1 MPYEDLEAASGW
13 CRSIRD
19 LVIQNPGGRVHA
31 VVLERVL
38 ELLAAC
44 HATVDDHECHSLV
57 RQIEASATALYS
69 KDEHYRYASGQTPGA
84 DVLRLQILRRLTV
97 FTDRLRELEAARTA
111 AAADQPQSRRDQHQ

>member
-13 CRSIRD
+13 CRSVRD
-19 LVIQNPGGRVHA
+19 LVILNPGGRVHPL
-31 VVLERVL
+31 VLERIL
-38 ELLAAC
+38 ELLGAC
-44 HATVDDHECHSLV
+44 HATVDDHECHSVV

-69 KDEHYRYASGQTPGA
+69 KAEHERYASGQTSGA

-111 AAADQPQSRRDQHQ
+111 AAAGQPQPRRDRRQ